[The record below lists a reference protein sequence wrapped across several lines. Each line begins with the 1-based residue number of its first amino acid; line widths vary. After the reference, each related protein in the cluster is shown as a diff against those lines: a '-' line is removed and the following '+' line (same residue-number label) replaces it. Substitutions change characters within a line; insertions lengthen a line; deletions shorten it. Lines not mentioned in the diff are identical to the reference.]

1 MGRLDTDP
9 VATLEHHLQRV
20 EALEKKQR
28 RQRWATLVLSMVS
41 LCIIGMIIFGP
52 DKEGSPK
59 KPYVVWPAD
68 VENMKELATL
78 LSGEKAA
85 VILEDP
91 ETLSRDTLRK
101 LDDLRQWRQRY
112 SAAYAFKAATRSS
125 QEEDEP
131 SIPAPLAT
139 PQLIILGKKMVDQRL
154 VFAIKNYQPDLEY
167 SLDFDNGYVQDGI
180 GMRSVY
186 AYNVSGSFEVGL
198 TVKGKSG
205 EQKRIVQEI
214 DIAPALSPKNS
225 EAVLSLASDVKGE
238 EVQMEEQGPE
248 PTSEEIVL
256 PPQPDTSSAPTRKK
270 TSLPSSKDEGPK
282 TITTAP
288 LQVSETMP
296 SFPGGE
302 EALFAYID
310 KNLRY
315 PQKAL
320 DREIEGRLYVQFVVQ
335 ADDRLTDFRVLRGLG
350 YGCDSEALR
359 IISGMPRWN
368 PGKQKGKAVPVYY
381 TLPITY
387 DIK

>member
-52 DKEGSPK
+52 DKEVSPE

-68 VENMKELATL
+68 VENTDELATL
-78 LSGEKAA
+78 LSRGKAA

-112 SAAYAFKAATRSS
+112 GAAYAFTAATRSS
-125 QEEDEP
+125 QEEEEP
-131 SIPAPLAT
+131 SMPAALAT
-139 PQLIILGKKMVDQRL
+139 PQLIIVGKKMVDQRL

-167 SLDFDNGYVQDGI
+167 SLDFDNGYVQDGV

-186 AYNVSGSFEVGL
+186 AYNISGSFEVGL

-205 EQKRIVQEI
+205 EQKRSVQEI
-214 DIAPALSPKNS
+214 DIAPALSPKNG
-225 EAVLSLASDVKGE
+225 EADLPLLSDAEGE
-238 EVQMEEQGPE
+238 EVQVEEQE
-248 PTSEEIVL
+248 AEATSEEIV
-256 PPQPDTSSAPTRKK
+256 PTSQPDTSSAHRREK
-270 TSLPSSKDEGPK
+270 TSLPSSEEEVPAA
-282 TITTAP
+282 ISTAP

-335 ADDRLTDFRVLRGLG
+335 ADGRLTDFRVLRGLG

-359 IISGMPRWN
+359 IISEMPRWN